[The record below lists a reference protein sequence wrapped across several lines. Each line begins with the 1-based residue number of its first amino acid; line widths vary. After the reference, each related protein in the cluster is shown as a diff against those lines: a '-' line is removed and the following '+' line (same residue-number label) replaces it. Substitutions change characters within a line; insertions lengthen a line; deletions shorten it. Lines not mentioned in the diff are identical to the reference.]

1 MGVQKTLISKDEHT
15 GMERRRRT
23 FIGGFSLALL
33 GLSGRL
39 GVNSGGTTDITIVNE
54 TSDTVTTRIHIT
66 QPSNGTQLL
75 DETITIGAGGTEEYE
90 DVVSGAQVEVSLS
103 VENGPENRYE
113 WSDGESDAQ
122 GLHIDI
128 NEDSIAFSSFVD

>member
-1 MGVQKTLISKDEHT
+1 
-15 GMERRRRT
+15 MERRRRK
-23 FIGGFSLALL
+23 FIGGFPLALL
-33 GLSGRL
+33 GLSGCL
-39 GVNSGGTTDITIVNE
+39 GVNSGGTTDIAIANE
-54 TSDTVTTRIHIT
+54 TSDITTISIHVTRL
-66 QPSNGTQLL
+66 SNGTQLL
-75 DETITIGAGGTEEYE
+75 DETVTIGVGETEENE
-90 DVVSGAQVEVSLS
+90 EVVSGSQVEVSLS